1 MLIDTHAHYDHKRF
15 DCGRYSLLEEI
26 ISSGVGKVVNPA
38 IAFDSNYVMRKFFD
52 DCPWLYYAVGIHPN
66 CLGEENAEQD
76 TKWETELRELAE
88 DSKTVA
94 IGETGLDYYRVQDTE
109 MRARQRVWFHK
120 QLEIAREIKLPVI
133 LHIRDA
139 DDEAVQILKEHPLQ
153 HSGVVHCFGGDTAR
167 AAEYMDMGLFL
178 GIGGRITYPQEEAV
192 RNAVRQIPMEAILLE
207 TDSPYVKPKEAPGS
221 RNTSLNLM
229 DVVKAISDLKQLTYE
244 EVITI
249 TTGNAERLFNFQ
261 D

>member
-1 MLIDTHAHYDHKRF
+1 M
-15 DCGRYSLLEEI
+15 
-26 ISSGVGKVVNPA
+26 
-38 IAFDSNYVMRKFFD
+38 
-52 DCPWLYYAVGIHPN
+52 
-66 CLGEENAEQD
+66 
-76 TKWETELRELAE
+76 
-88 DSKTVA
+88 
-94 IGETGLDYYRVQDTE
+94 
-109 MRARQRVWFHK
+109 
-120 QLEIAREIKLPVI
+120 I

-153 HSGVVHCFGGDTAR
+153 HSGVVHCFGGDIAR

-229 DVVKAISDLKQLTYE
+229 EVVKAISDLKQLTYE

-249 TTGNAERLFNFQ
+249 TTGNAERLFDFQ

>member
-1 MLIDTHAHYDHKRF
+1 
-15 DCGRYSLLEEI
+15 
-26 ISSGVGKVVNPA
+26 
-38 IAFDSNYVMRKFFD
+38 
-52 DCPWLYYAVGIHPN
+52 
-66 CLGEENAEQD
+66 
-76 TKWETELRELAE
+76 
-88 DSKTVA
+88 
-94 IGETGLDYYRVQDTE
+94 

-139 DDEAVQILKEHPLQ
+139 DDEAVQMLKEHPLQ

-229 DVVKAISDLKQLTYE
+229 EVVKAISDLKQLTYE

-249 TTGNAERLFNFQ
+249 TTGNAERLFDFQ